1 MPLRIGPASQHGA
14 IGLLARMA
22 TADGDLVARDHVISD
37 EKLEPSTTLFNAADE
52 AGNAD
57 QAYVGRQVRLDDV
70 ENEAQVAPIEAARR
84 VSVRTRE
91 TGIHPL
97 PPLSERWPGAGT
109 PGAIVRRTGE
119 HRERP
124 HGPLA
129 EQPRSYALEDGYTPG
144 ACAHHSDGVSVP
156 EISWHD
162 GRAAS
167 RCVIGHKLRGDEVT
181 VVHRRAD
188 ADSRHRHPL
197 YDSEVFS
204 TTFT

>member
-109 PGAIVRRTGE
+109 PCAIVRRTGE
-119 HRERP
+119 HRDLAAAVVHREAPRLPRTPDPARTDLIRVDGVDRERP

-144 ACAHHSDGVSVP
+144 ACAHHSDGV
-156 EISWHD
+156 
-162 GRAAS
+162 
-167 RCVIGHKLRGDEVT
+167 
-181 VVHRRAD
+181 
-188 ADSRHRHPL
+188 
-197 YDSEVFS
+197 
-204 TTFT
+204 